1 MSYAWQSFFKTVF
14 LSAILII
21 IPYNFVYYISYS
33 RSKEDILSK
42 TDPMFT
48 SDGMRQ
54 YIREYKRRQR
64 EGKVESMKEI
74 IENTDQKDSRFI
86 APK

>member
-1 MSYAWQSFFKTVF
+1 MKTVV
-14 LSAILII
+14 LSAALIF

-33 RSKEDILSK
+33 RSKEEILSK
-42 TDPMFT
+42 TDPNFT
-48 SDGMRQ
+48 SDGMRE

-74 IENTDQKDSRFI
+74 IEKSDEKDSKFI
-86 APK
+86 APEKKD